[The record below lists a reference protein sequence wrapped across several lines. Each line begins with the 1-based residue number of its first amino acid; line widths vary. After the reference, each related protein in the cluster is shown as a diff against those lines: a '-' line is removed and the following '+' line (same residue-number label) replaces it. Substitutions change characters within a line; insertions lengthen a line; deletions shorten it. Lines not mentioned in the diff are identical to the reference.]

1 MRVIAGKWKGVHL
14 KAGNIEDF
22 RPITNRIKESLFG
35 ILGDQ
40 IISTKILDLYAGSG
54 SIGIE
59 ALSRGANHCTFIER
73 SHKVA
78 DLLLR
83 NLQKINIEPDN
94 YEVVTADVYKT
105 IQSLSKRQV
114 EFDTIFSDP
123 PFRRPIAGRL
133 LLALSKTY
141 LLKTDGTLILR
152 HHKTELIS
160 DHIYNFESVRVKA
173 FGDSIV
179 RFFRQVI

>member
-1 MRVIAGKWKGVHL
+1 MRVVAGKWKGVHL
-14 KAGNIEDF
+14 KAGKFEDL

-59 ALSRGANHCTFIER
+59 ALSRGASHCIFIER

-83 NLQKINIEPDN
+83 NLQKINIEHNN
-94 YEVVTADVYKT
+94 YEVVTADVYKS
-105 IQSLSKRQV
+105 IQTLVKRQA
-114 EFDTIFSDP
+114 EFNTIFSDP
-123 PFRRPIAGRL
+123 PFRTPIANRL
-133 LLALSKTY
+133 LHALSKTN

-160 DHIYNFESVRVKA
+160 DRIYNFESVRVKA

-179 RFFRQVI
+179 RFLRQVL